1 MQKTHYT
8 KPEKGSTVTAN
19 AIDATLWAKAATL
32 SPQTQLN
39 SNVQPRTPAMQL
51 ATSREDCQARKRR
64 RTIRRRNNT
73 PWLPHGSLCTMFLY
87 WYWGCFVG
95 DISGVAYD
103 AVKMAVEH
111 VLSKIREGKKL
122 STEDVLILYLGTI
135 VGDLKEIRTDI
146 ARLDHR
152 IDETNKRIDQTNQR
166 IDDIVKTLSARIDDV
181 VKSLSARIDETN
193 RRIDET
199 NKRIDDL
206 AKRIDAVQTTLL
218 EIQKLLIE
226 LVKSRQ

>member
-1 MQKTHYT
+1 LLR
-8 KPEKGSTVTAN
+8 
-19 AIDATLWAKAATL
+19 ATFLYLT
-32 SPQTQLN
+32 
-39 SNVQPRTPAMQL
+39 R
-51 ATSREDCQARKRR
+51 
-64 RTIRRRNNT
+64 
-73 PWLPHGSLCTMFLY
+73 GSL
-87 WYWGCFVG
+87 VA
-95 DISGVAYD
+95 DASSVAYD
-103 AVKMAVEH
+103 ALKMAVEH

-152 IDETNKRIDQTNQR
+152 IDETNKRID
-166 IDDIVKTLSARIDDV
+166 DV

-193 RRIDET
+193 RRIDEISRSLSARIDET

-218 EIQKLLIE
+218 EIQKLLLE
-226 LVKSRQ
+226 LVKTRQSAP

>member
-1 MQKTHYT
+1 M
-8 KPEKGSTVTAN
+8 
-19 AIDATLWAKAATL
+19 
-32 SPQTQLN
+32 
-39 SNVQPRTPAMQL
+39 
-51 ATSREDCQARKRR
+51 
-64 RTIRRRNNT
+64 
-73 PWLPHGSLCTMFLY
+73 
-87 WYWGCFVG
+87 G

-135 VGDLKEIRTDI
+135 VGDLKEIRADI
-146 ARLDHR
+146 ARLDDK
-152 IDETNKRIDQTNQR
+152 IDKTNQ
-166 IDDIVKTLSARIDDV
+166 RIDDV

-206 AKRIDAVQTTLL
+206 ARSLSARIDETNKRIDAVQTTLL

-226 LVKSRQ
+226 LVKSRQQ